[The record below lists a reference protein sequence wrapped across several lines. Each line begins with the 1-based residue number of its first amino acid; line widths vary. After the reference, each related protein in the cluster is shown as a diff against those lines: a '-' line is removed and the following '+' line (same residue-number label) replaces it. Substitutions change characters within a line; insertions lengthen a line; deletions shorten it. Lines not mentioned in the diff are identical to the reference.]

1 MKRNCVLGEKSM
13 EVGCK
18 YNEVGALYQGAGTGR
33 TANRKRPRWPKYKNI
48 SPWFSGFGVCACFCK
63 PIVSNFF
70 QNNVLGWGLVL
81 RTIRRRRQWP
91 WRHILGLAPDPI
103 SPQLTRIL
111 WELVA
116 PEKWMMMLQ
125 DFNSTA
131 SALIIRTVWGI
142 WSISSWPFRWFC
154 MTLIFLNFQTL
165 MQTN

>member
-1 MKRNCVLGEKSM
+1 MRLGRSTRELELAALQTERGRGDQSMKTFPHGFLDLGCM
-13 EVGCK
+13 
-18 YNEVGALYQGAGTGR
+18 LIF
-33 TANRKRPRWPKYKNI
+33 ANQS
-48 SPWFSGFGVCACFCK
+48 SPIFL
-63 PIVSNFF
+63 

-116 PEKWMMMLQ
+116 PEKWMMILQ

-131 SALIIRTVWGI
+131 SA
-142 WSISSWPFRWFC
+142 
-154 MTLIFLNFQTL
+154 
-165 MQTN
+165 